1 MKHRSLLAVFAL
13 AIAAVMAFSGC
24 GANSTDGSYVG
35 SIEENSSMGWDS
47 GAADT
52 IISSEPEIAV
62 DIAEEESVAVM
73 PNGSPD
79 ADSIE
84 ASQRKIIKNKEL
96 SVETLE
102 FDSFISEL
110 SGLVTQYGGYVQ
122 DSTMSLNSYYESDLR
137 SANYSLRIPA
147 DRFEEFTSLI
157 GDMAAVTYSYEY
169 VDDVTSSYVDIEA
182 RLASLRAEQESFL
195 KLMEQAQ
202 TVDEILQI
210 QSYLTDVN
218 YQIESFTAQ
227 LKSYDSLIAYSTLRL
242 SVQEVKKISESVAQL
257 GVFERIGQNLSENL
271 SDIGN
276 GFKNF
281 FVGIVSALPYLIIY
295 GAIIAIIVVIIR
307 AIIRK
312 NKSGY
317 EKHYPNKL
325 PNNTKDSEKDDS
337 GK

>member
-1 MKHRSLLAVFAL
+1 MKIKR
-13 AIAAVMAFSGC
+13 IITAAVALLFSAVILC
-24 GANSTDGSYVG
+24 SC
-35 SIEENSSMGWDS
+35 
-47 GAADT
+47 AD
-52 IISSEPEIAV
+52 SSEVSDKSYNQSASGVTGWIDKETVEIAEDSV
-62 DIAEEESVAVM
+62 AYPSSPMLPEESVTSD
-73 PNGSPD
+73 SPEAD
-79 ADSIE
+79 ALSE
-84 ASQRKIIKNKEL
+84 RKIIKNKDM
-96 SVETLE
+96 SVETID
-102 FDSFISEL
+102 FDSFTTEL
-110 SGLVTQYGGYVQ
+110 SQKVSEYGGYVQ
-122 DSTMSLNSYYESDLR
+122 DSTMSLNSYYESSLR
-137 SANYSLRIPA
+137 SANYTLRIPA

-157 GDMAAVTYSYEY
+157 GDMATVTYSYEY

-242 SVQEVKKISESVAQL
+242 SVQEVKRISESVAQL

-281 FVGIVSALPYLIIY
+281 FVGIVSSLPYLIIY
-295 GAIIAIIVVIIR
+295 GVVIAIIVVIIR

-312 NKSGY
+312 NKSGH
-317 EKHYPNKL
+317 EKNYPNKL
-325 PNNTKDSEKDDS
+325 PNNTKDSEKDDR